1 MRPIILM
8 ILDGW
13 GIGEKTQSNAIE
25 KAKIP
30 NIKKIEKIYQG
41 CSLQASGIAVGL
53 PWNEAGNSEVG
64 HLNMGGGRIIYQY
77 LPKIS
82 LSIKNSSFFKN
93 PALLKTINHV
103 KSNNSF
109 LHIMGLYSSGNVH
122 SYLEHLYAILELAQR
137 EKVEKLRLHC
147 FLDGKDAPLKEGAK
161 IIEELQEKMK
171 NHNWKIA
178 SIIGRFYA
186 LDRNKNWDRT
196 QKAYNLLVN
205 GEGEKTQ
212 NPIEKIKEFY
222 SKDITDTYIPP
233 ITITDEDQ
241 NLIGIIKNNDGII
254 FFDFREDSARQLTKA
269 FVLDDFSG
277 FSRQKL
283 QNIIFCTMTQY
294 EKNLPIEIVFPPI
307 EIKNHLTEILSKA
320 NKRILKIAETEK
332 YAHVT
337 YFFNGGKEEA
347 YSNETRQLIPSRI
360 VSYYDEIPEMQAEE
374 ITKTIIEG
382 IKNNYDLIIVNY
394 ANTDMIGHTG
404 NFKAAVK
411 AAECL
416 DKNIES
422 IIKIAED
429 GECILIITSDHGN
442 IEQMMNVRTGEKKTK
457 HTANP
462 VPFYLIGK
470 EFKLKKPKTKEQIE
484 KNYKI
489 PSGLLSD
496 IAPTILELL
505 KIPQPSEMTGRSLLG
520 ILK

>member
-1 MRPIILM
+1 M

-25 KAKIP
+25 KAEIP
-30 NIKKIEKIYQG
+30 NIKKIEKIYPG
-41 CSLQASGIAVGL
+41 CSLQTSGIAVGL

-64 HLNMGGGRIIYQY
+64 HLNIGGGKIIYQY

-82 LSIKNSSFFKN
+82 LSIKNDSFFKN

-109 LHIMGLYSSGNVH
+109 LHIMGLCSSGNAH

-161 IIEELQEKMK
+161 IIEELQEKIK
-171 NHNWKIA
+171 NNNWKIA
-178 SIIGRFYA
+178 SIVGRFYA

-196 QKAYNLLVN
+196 QKAYSLLVN

-222 SKDITDTYIPP
+222 DKDISDTYIQP
-233 ITITDEDQ
+233 ITITDENQ
-241 NLIGIIKNNDGII
+241 NPIGTIKDNDGII
-254 FFDFREDSARQLTKA
+254 SFDFREDSAKQLTKA
-269 FVLDDFSG
+269 FVSDDFTG

-283 QNIIFCTMTQY
+283 QNIIFCAMTQY
-294 EKNLPIEIVFPPI
+294 EKNLPIEVIFPPN
-307 EIKNHLTEILSKA
+307 EIKNHLTETLSKA
-320 NKRILKIAETEK
+320 NKKILKVAETEK

-337 YFFNGGKEEA
+337 YFFNGGKEET
-347 YSNETRQLIPSRI
+347 YLNETRQLIPSII
-360 VSYYDEIPEMQAEE
+360 VSHYEEIPEMQAKK
-374 ITKTIIEG
+374 ITEKVIDG
-382 IKNNYDLIIVNY
+382 IKNNYDLIVVNY
-394 ANTDMIGHTG
+394 ANADMMGHTG
-404 NFKAAVK
+404 NFEAAVK
-411 AAECL
+411 AAEYL
-416 DKNIES
+416 DKSIEP
-422 IIKIAED
+422 IIKMAENN
-429 GECILIITSDHGN
+429 ECVLIITSDHGN
-442 IEQMMNVRTGEKKTK
+442 IEQMMNARTGEKKTK
-457 HTANP
+457 HTSNP

-484 KNYKI
+484 KIYEI

-496 IAPTILELL
+496 IAPTILEFL
-505 KIPQPSEMTGRSLLG
+505 KIPQPSEMTGRSLLE